1 MNDTLA
7 TTLEDRGM
15 ELVRVANA
23 ETALEWIKQS
33 IPPGSSV
40 MHGSSATLREIGFT
54 DYLRSKDHPWTYLK
68 DTIAAED
75 DSDARARLRREA
87 SLADYYLGSVHAL
100 SETGQALIA
109 SGTGSQ
115 LGAYAYTAPHVIW
128 VVGKQKL
135 VANLDAAWR
144 RLTEVALPR
153 HAAEFNTT
161 APDNLGKAL
170 LFEREI
176 SPSRT
181 VTVLLVD
188 SELGW

>member
-7 TTLEDRGM
+7 TTFKDRGM
-15 ELVRVANA
+15 RLVRVASA

-33 IPPGSSV
+33 IPSGSSV

-54 DYLRSKDHPWTYLK
+54 DYLSSGAHPWTYLR
-68 DTIAAED
+68 DAITAED

-100 SETGQALIA
+100 AETGQALIA

-115 LGAYAYTAPHVIW
+115 LGAYVYTAPHVIW

-144 RLTEVALPR
+144 RLADVVLPR
-153 HAAEFNTT
+153 HAAGFNTT

-188 SELGW
+188 DELGW